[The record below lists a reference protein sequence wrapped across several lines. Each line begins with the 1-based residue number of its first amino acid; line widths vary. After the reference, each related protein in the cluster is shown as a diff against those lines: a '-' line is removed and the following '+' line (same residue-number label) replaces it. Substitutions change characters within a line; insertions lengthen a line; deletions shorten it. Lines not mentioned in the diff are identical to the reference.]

1 MTCIESVP
9 SCFFSSGLS
18 VVTNSLC
25 LTPSSFRFLPS
36 FYALCTS
43 FHVIW
48 ISFISLPPLLLLPS
62 KLFVLSYDKDGENM
76 TPFTEKQKSSFKRFV
91 PGNFP
96 GVNRLKLKKANHRIQ
111 RTSGNAKQIRHK
123 SSLKF
128 WNEGVLRSW
137 CKCFGYI
144 HCFITVL

>member
-1 MTCIESVP
+1 MMCIESVRC
-9 SCFFSSGLS
+9 CFLSSGLS

-25 LTPSSFRFLPS
+25 LTPSFFRFLPS

-48 ISFISLPPLLLLPS
+48 ISFISLRPLLLLPS

-76 TPFTEKQKSSFKRFV
+76 TPFKGKQKSFFKRFV

-96 GVNRLKLKKANHRIQ
+96 GVNRLKLKKENHRIEGTA
-111 RTSGNAKQIRHK
+111 RNDKQIRHK

-137 CKCFGYI
+137 CKYFRYI
-144 HCFITVL
+144 HCFITVM